1 MRRRI
6 LAIWV
11 ISAGL
16 LWWFDWMGYNRTL
29 VLVGNVA
36 LTVFVLYQLAH
47 LKERNGEL
55 K

>member
-1 MRRRI
+1 MRIRI
-6 LAIWV
+6 LAIWI
-11 ISAGL
+11 ISSAL
-16 LWWFDWMGYNRTL
+16 LWWLDWMGFNRTL

-36 LTVFVLYQLAH
+36 LTVFVLYQLSH